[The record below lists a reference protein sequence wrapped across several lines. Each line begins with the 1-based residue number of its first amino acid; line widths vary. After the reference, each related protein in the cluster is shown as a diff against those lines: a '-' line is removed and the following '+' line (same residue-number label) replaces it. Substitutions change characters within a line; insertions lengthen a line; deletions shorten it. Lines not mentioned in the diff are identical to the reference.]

1 MNVMEKI
8 PNNGLRNNE
17 HVLWGGKTQPFPLLD
32 SAGRFKLL
40 ARWILTVILSAALLV
55 LYLHNNDNPSKSFV
69 VLVAAI
75 AAVIVFSPLAEW
87 YNLQAQQYWI
97 SDQRAVLMTRN
108 KTIYS
113 MELSRIDDFEV
124 AHGIA
129 DQECLILGSC
139 LFGEARK
146 QPRWRSIHPKVDQQA
161 SDSQSHALG
170 MIFYCPTDINVA
182 AALLKARIGGSH
194 AA

>member
-1 MNVMEKI
+1 MDEI
-8 PNNGLRNNE
+8 PNNGLRNHE
-17 HVLWGGKTQPFPLLD
+17 HILWSGKTQPFPLLD

-40 ARWILTVILSAALLV
+40 ARWILTVILSTVLLG
-55 LYLHNNDNPSKSFV
+55 LYFRDNDQPSKGFV
-69 VLVAAI
+69 AMVAVI
-75 AAVIVFSPLAEW
+75 AAVILFSPVVEW
-87 YNLQAQQYWI
+87 YNLRAQQYWI

-113 MELSRIDDFEV
+113 MELSSIDDFQV

-139 LFGEARK
+139 LFGEARR
-146 QPRWRSIHPKVDQQA
+146 QPRWRSIHPKLDPQA
-161 SDSQSHALG
+161 SNSQSHVLG

-182 AALLKARIGGSH
+182 SALLKARIGGSH

>member
-1 MNVMEKI
+1 MDEI
-8 PNNGLRNNE
+8 PNNGLRNHE
-17 HVLWGGKTQPFPLLD
+17 HILWSGKTQPFPLLD

-40 ARWILTVILSAALLV
+40 ARWILTVILSTALLV
-55 LYLHNNDNPSKSFV
+55 LYFRDNDQPSKGFV
-69 VLVAAI
+69 ALVAVI
-75 AAVIVFSPLAEW
+75 AATILFSPVVEW
-87 YNLQAQQYWI
+87 YNLLAQQYWI

-113 MELSRIDDFEV
+113 MELNSIDDFQV

-139 LFGEARK
+139 LFGEARR
-146 QPRWRSIHPKVDQQA
+146 QPRWRSIHPKLDLQA
-161 SDSQSHALG
+161 SNSQSHVLG

-182 AALLKARIGGSH
+182 SALLKARIGGSH